1 MGQNSVHGEGTR
13 RRVPRARELGWD
25 DDLYDAGEAT
35 GAGGQA
41 GSDGAS
47 GDTGS
52 SGTSASASTRAERRR
67 GGSGGGSGP
76 GAGGDGRTGHRRGG
90 SRRRAKKA
98 GKRKVLRWVAI
109 TLAVLILGT
118 AGAGYLYY
126 EHLNGNIRSGD
137 RAGGSSGVKKAAP
150 NALGDTPLNILLI
163 GSDDR
168 SDEKNIA
175 LGGGRNDKDR
185 KPLAD
190 VQMLLHV
197 SADRENASL
206 ISIPRDTVVKIPEC
220 KDEDGTPYAATT
232 NRPINE
238 SLQRGGPGCTLTTW
252 ESLTGVYID
261 HWLMVDFVGVVAMA
275 DEIGGVPVCVTSGVH
290 DKSTARV
297 KGGSGLKL
305 REGTTEIKGVQALQW
320 LRTRHAFGSDQNR
333 AKAQHMYMNGMM
345 KKLQEQNAWT
355 DTGRLTG
362 LAETATKSLKVSQDL
377 DTVKK
382 LFDLSMQLKNV
393 KIDRLTTATVPTD
406 PYLPNP
412 DAWLQLRP
420 SAADKMWAMLRDD
433 VAYDK
438 NGDKSGAEA
447 KPKTTASA
455 KPKTPAEAPGSF
467 AVTVVNGTDGGGE
480 PAVEGRAGNMAE
492 ALRGKG
498 FTQADSSQEGG
509 GRKDTVVTYPKAD
522 GDQGKANALSVT
534 KALGLPDSAARADV
548 EAKGITLVVGADW
561 REGTTYKKPT
571 TVAGDLPEGADDKA
585 KCMDIYS
592 VYKWDGKS

>member
-1 MGQNSVHGEGTR
+1 MGQNVRGEGTR
-13 RRVPRARELGWD
+13 GRVPRARELGWD
-25 DDLYDAGEAT
+25 DELHGAGEAT
-35 GAGGQA
+35 GAGSGAGAGADDA
-41 GSDGAS
+41 GSG
-47 GDTGS
+47 
-52 SGTSASASTRAERRR
+52 GTSAPASTRAERRR
-67 GGSGGGSGP
+67 SGTAGGG
-76 GAGGDGRTGHRRGG
+76 AETGGDARTSHRRGG

-98 GKRKVLRWVAI
+98 GKHKVLRWAAI

-137 RAGGSSGVKKAAP
+137 RAGGNSGAKKAAP

-163 GSDDR
+163 GSDSR
-168 SDEKNIA
+168 EDEKNIA

-206 ISIPRDTVVKIPEC
+206 ISIPRDTVVRIPEC
-220 KDEDGTPYAATT
+220 KDESGTPYAATD

-261 HWLMVDFVGVVAMA
+261 HWLMVDFAGVVAMA
-275 DEIGGVPVCVTSGVH
+275 DEIGGVPVCVKTGVH

-305 REGTTEIKGVQALQW
+305 PEGTTEVKGEQALQW

-355 DTGRLTG
+355 DTGRLMG
-362 LAETATKSLKVSQDL
+362 LAETATKSLQVSQDL

-406 PYLPNP
+406 PYAPNP
-412 DAWLQLRP
+412 EAWLQLRP
-420 SAADKMWAMLRDD
+420 SAADKMWSMLRDD
-433 VAYDK
+433 VAFDK
-438 NGDKSGAEA
+438 NGDKSGAKT
-447 KPKTTASA
+447 KPKATASP
-455 KPKTPAEAPGSF
+455 KPTTPAEAPGSF

-480 PAVEGRAGNMAE
+480 AAVEGRARHMAE
-492 ALRGKG
+492 ALQAKG
-498 FTQADSSQEGG
+498 FTQADSSREGG
-509 GRKDTVVTYPKAD
+509 ARKDTVVTYPKAD
-522 GDQGKANALSVT
+522 AEQGKANALSVT
-534 KALGLPDSAARADV
+534 KALGLPASAVRTDA
-548 EAKGITLVVGADW
+548 EAKGITLVIGADW
-561 REGTTYKKPT
+561 REGTTYKRPT
-571 TVAGDLPEGADDKA
+571 AVAGDLPDGADDKET
-585 KCMDIYS
+585 CMDIYS
-592 VYKWDGKS
+592 VYRWDGKS

>member
-1 MGQNSVHGEGTR
+1 MGQNSVRGEGTR

-25 DDLYDAGEAT
+25 DDLYGAGEAT
-35 GAGGQA
+35 GAGDDAPEEKAAQ
-41 GSDGAS
+41 
-47 GDTGS
+47 GD
-52 SGTSASASTRAERRR
+52 APASTRASRRR
-67 GGSGGGSGP
+67 GNAGGGT
-76 GAGGDGRTGHRRGG
+76 GAGGRAAARK
-90 SRRRAKKA
+90 RAKKT

-109 TLAVLILGT
+109 TLSLLILGT

-126 EHLNGNIRSGD
+126 EHLNGNIRSGG
-137 RAGGSSGVKKAAP
+137 RAGGESGVKKAPP

-163 GSDDR
+163 GSDSR
-168 SDEKNIA
+168 QDEKNIA

-197 SADRENASL
+197 SADRENASI
-206 ISIPRDTVVKIPEC
+206 ISIPRDTVVPIPEC
-220 KDEDGTPYAATT
+220 KGEDGTPYAATT

-261 HWLMVDFVGVVAMA
+261 HWLMVDFAGVVAMA
-275 DEIGGVPVCVTSGVH
+275 DEVGGVPVCVKTGVH
-290 DKSTARV
+290 DKSTPTV

-305 REGTTEIKGVQALQW
+305 RAGTTDVKGEQALQW

-345 KKLQEQNAWT
+345 KKLQGQNAWT
-355 DTGRLTG
+355 DTGRLMG
-362 LAETATKSLKVSQDL
+362 LAETATNALQVSDGLK
-377 DTVKK
+377 TVKK

-393 KIDRLTTATVPTD
+393 KLERLTTATVLTD
-406 PYLPNP
+406 PYPPNP
-412 DAWLQLRP
+412 KAWLQLRS

-433 VAYDK
+433 VAFDK
-438 NGDKSGAEA
+438 NGDKSGAKTT
-447 KPKTTASA
+447 KPKPST

-467 AVTVVNGTDGGGE
+467 VVTVVNGTDGGGE
-480 PAVEGRAGNMAE
+480 PAVEGRAGDLAE
-492 ALRGKG
+492 ILKGKG
-498 FTQADSSQEGG
+498 FTQADASKDGG

-522 GDQGKANALSVT
+522 GDQGKANALSVA
-534 KALGLPDSAARADV
+534 KALGLPDSAARAAADDTG
-548 EAKGITLVVGADW
+548 GITLVVGADW
-561 REGTTYKKPT
+561 REGGAYKKPT
-571 TVAGDLPEGADDKA
+571 AVAGDLPEGADDKA
-585 KCMDIYS
+585 DCMDVYS